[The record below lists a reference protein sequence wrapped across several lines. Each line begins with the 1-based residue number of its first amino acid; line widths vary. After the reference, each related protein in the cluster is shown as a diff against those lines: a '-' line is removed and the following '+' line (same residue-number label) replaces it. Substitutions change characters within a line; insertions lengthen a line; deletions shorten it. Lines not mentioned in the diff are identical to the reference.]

1 MLLNDQTFQIQQ
13 MLAAPYNLFSSF
25 LSTEKSWDTCILHKD
40 TEEGVSMIRQAPI
53 LYRIKP
59 ICLLGGGGG
68 MASET
73 ESEQVELGCKGSQRH
88 QGSLIKAGP
97 FAIQI

>member
-25 LSTEKSWDTCILHKD
+25 LSTEKSWNTCILHKD

-53 LYRIKP
+53 LYRRKP

-68 MASET
+68 W
-73 ESEQVELGCKGSQRH
+73 LLRQRVNRWN
-88 QGSLIKAGP
+88 
-97 FAIQI
+97 